1 VSYLRQVL
9 PRPDTPAW
17 IRAAIVLLAC
27 MVLAHLAHSVLV
39 LGWGASDRL
48 FDDWLY
54 DAVMVGCAVVCLAR
68 ALTLPTAKVAW
79 LALGLS
85 LACDAAG
92 EVMSSISETLAPNVQ
107 RGLYLGF
114 YLGAYVAIVMLGRRR
129 LSNPRASLWLDG
141 LGGVLAVGA
150 LGCSA
155 LFAPVLAATHG
166 GSVEAAFNLAYPLA
180 DMLLV
185 AVVVGML
192 IVAGWQVDRPFALI
206 ALGFAVTAVADGCF
220 LYLEAHGGYTAGTP
234 LDTLWLLGALILAC
248 SAWQPDS
255 GRVRERYTVVAV
267 IAAPV
272 VAGAVAIAVLAEE
285 GVAGGAG
292 IAGSAGVAGGA
303 GVAILL
309 AVAAL
314 VAVLLRL
321 LITSAENIRLIASSS
336 ELANRDA
343 LTGLGNRRALFEDLR
358 IAVAEAT
365 ASSPRLF
372 LLFDLNGFKHYN
384 DTFGHPAGDALLQR
398 LGCKLEQRAGPGG
411 LTYRLGGDEFCA
423 LLWVTGDP
431 AQLAADLASALL
443 ESGEHFTIGACYGEV
458 LLGREAHS
466 AEEALRI
473 ADQRLYAQKLLSLR
487 PPASREWRDV
497 LLGLLRERD
506 PELDTHV
513 HEVAALAQS
522 LGERLGLAAADLADL
537 VAAAELHDIGK
548 AAIPDAILDKPEA
561 LDREERAFIERHTII
576 GERIIASAPS
586 LRPIATI
593 VRATHERYDGSGYPD
608 GLAGE
613 EIPLAARIIAICDA
627 YQAMTSNR
635 GYWHAMTERQ
645 ARAELRRCAGGQFD
659 PGITRV
665 FLDFVRS
672 ERVAARAEGP

>member
-1 VSYLRQVL
+1 M
-9 PRPDTPAW
+9 
-17 IRAAIVLLAC
+17 VLLAC

-39 LGWGASDRL
+39 LGWGATDRL

-54 DAVMVGCAVVCLAR
+54 DAVMVGCAAVCLAR
-68 ALTLPTAKVAW
+68 GLTVPTARVAW

-92 EVMSSISETLAPNVQ
+92 EVMSSISESLAPNVQ
-107 RGLYLGF
+107 RGLYLCF
-114 YLGAYVAIVMLGRRR
+114 YLGAYVAILLLGRRR
-129 LSNPRASLWLDG
+129 LSHPRASLWLDG
-141 LGGVLAVGA
+141 LGGMLAVGA

-180 DMLLV
+180 DVLLV

-192 IVAGWQVDRPFALI
+192 TVAGWQVDRPFALI
-206 ALGFAVTAVADGCF
+206 ALGFAVTAVADGF
-220 LYLEAHGGYTAGTP
+220 YLYMEARGGYTAGTP

-248 SAWQPDS
+248 AAWQPDS
-255 GRVRERYTVVAV
+255 GRVRERYTLVAV

-272 VAGAVAIAVLAEE
+272 VAGAVAIGVLVE
-285 GVAGGAG
+285 G
-292 IAGSAGVAGGA
+292 GVEGGA
-303 GVAILL
+303 GVSIWL

-321 LITSAENIRLIASSS
+321 LATSSENIRLIASSS

-358 IAVAEAT
+358 LAVAEAT

-423 LLWVTGDP
+423 LLWLTGDP
-431 AQLAADLASALL
+431 AELAADLAGALL

-513 HEVAALAQS
+513 HEVAALARG
-522 LGERLGLAAADLADL
+522 LGERLGLAAGDLADL

-586 LRPIATI
+586 LRGIATI
-593 VRATHERYDGSGYPD
+593 VRATHERYDGHGYPD

-613 EIPLAARIIAICDA
+613 QIPLAARIIAICDA

-635 GYWHAMTERQ
+635 GYWDALSERQ
-645 ARAELRRCAGGQFD
+645 ARAEVQRCAGTQFD
-659 PGITRV
+659 PRITRV
-665 FLDFVRS
+665 FLDFVQS
-672 ERVAARAEGP
+672 ERVVAAADGVPIGEASVSWSSATARRRQP